1 MRKTLSAPSITSPIN
16 SLRQS
21 IMKTAVTN
29 VLIVLTLMI
38 SGGLLAMN
46 RTKAPAQDAG
56 AFPTAANQATGSTG
70 SELASSVD
78 WSKVKQAQAT
88 PTF

>member
-1 MRKTLSAPSITSPIN
+1 
-16 SLRQS
+16 
-21 IMKTAVTN
+21 MKTAVTN

-46 RTKAPAQDAG
+46 RNKAPSLDAG
-56 AFPTAANQATGSTG
+56 AAPTSANLAMANPSV
-70 SELASSVD
+70 ELVSSVD
-78 WSKVKQAQAT
+78 WSKIKPEQVS